1 MTHMAAYVQKS
12 IAENFNP
19 GSAASGFPFKENRP
33 TASAAYSSISDQRCS
48 ISGGGIFKERLAT
61 NSTAD
66 SGTIVNE
73 GATSGARREIEGL
86 QPKFCNA
93 SLCSA
98 GRGSIVDK
106 GAISRG

>member
-1 MTHMAAYVQKS
+1 MTRMAAYVQKS

-33 TASAAYSSISDQRCS
+33 TATAVCSSVGDQRCS
-48 ISGGGIFKERLAT
+48 ISGRGIFKDRLAT

-73 GATSGARREIEGL
+73 GATSGARRKIQEI
-86 QPKFCNA
+86 QPN
-93 SLCSA
+93 SVTPPSA
-98 GRGSIVDK
+98 PLA
-106 GAISRG
+106 GA